1 MLNLYK
7 KIFNKGEMKMI
18 IKINEYINTAF
29 VQEDI
34 DIILP
39 IIKETIHKQDE
50 VILDFEN
57 VKFFTTLFVNTVLTT
72 ILDNMSLEEFKRRYK
87 FINLS
92 EYGENLVWKYLDNC
106 YEYYAAGL

>member
-1 MLNLYK
+1 
-7 KIFNKGEMKMI
+7 MI
-18 IKINEYINTAF
+18 IKMNKYINTAF
-29 VQEDI
+29 VQEDLDTI
-34 DIILP
+34 MP
-39 IIKETIHKQDE
+39 VIKETIHKQDE

-72 ILDNMSLEEFKRRYK
+72 ILDNISLEEFKRRYK

-92 EYGENLVWKYLDNC
+92 EYGENLVWKCLDQC

>member
-1 MLNLYK
+1 
-7 KIFNKGEMKMI
+7 MI
-18 IKINEYINTAF
+18 IKMNQYINTVF
-29 VQEDI
+29 VQEDL

-50 VILDFEN
+50 VILDSEN
-57 VKFFTTLFVNTVLTT
+57 VRFYITLFVNTVLTT

-92 EYGENLVWKYLDNC
+92 EYDKHLVWKCLDQC
-106 YEYYAAGL
+106 YEYYVAGL